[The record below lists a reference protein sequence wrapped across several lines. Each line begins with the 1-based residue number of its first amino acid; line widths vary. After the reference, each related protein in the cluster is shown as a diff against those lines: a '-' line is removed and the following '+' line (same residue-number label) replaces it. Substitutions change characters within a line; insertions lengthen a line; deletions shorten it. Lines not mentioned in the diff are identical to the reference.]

1 MPKASAELGD
11 RFLTDPIKVSGAPQ
25 STTAERV
32 RQYASYVNQAEKQA
46 LLTLTIKSEPI
57 DRALI
62 FTRTKH
68 GADRVVRFL
77 EGAGMEAVA
86 IHGNKS
92 QDRKSTRLNSSH

>member
-1 MPKASAELGD
+1 MILASED
-11 RFLTDPIKVSGAPQ
+11 
-25 STTAERV
+25 
-32 RQYASYVNQAEKQA
+32 
-46 LLTLTIKSEPI
+46 I

-77 EGAGMEAVA
+77 EGAGIDAFA

-92 QDRKSTRLNSSH
+92 QGQRTTALQAFRQGKVKLLVATDIAARAHRRVGRQPCHQFRNSQCR